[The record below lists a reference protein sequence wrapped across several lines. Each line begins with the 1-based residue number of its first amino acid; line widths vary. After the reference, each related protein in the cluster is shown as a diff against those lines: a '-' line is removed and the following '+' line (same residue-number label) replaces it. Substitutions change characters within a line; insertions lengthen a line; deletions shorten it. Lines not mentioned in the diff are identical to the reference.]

1 MEASEAPIAA
11 PLPGFPADDQG
22 FLWLWDRHGRA
33 QGGEILMHLEYG
45 DSIIDDK
52 KSGLSHPHP
61 TASTACPAC
70 AALRTSPSPQPCKHL
85 ASCCMPI
92 DHGSELIVPV
102 CAGFKNSGA
111 SSCARQEKSG
121 AQPLRAQAP
130 APLSSQ
136 CPLARCTCRRC
147 FECLAGWLAGLA
159 DRLPPVRPCDE
170 ISHSRGLRFS
180 TSSCTFRR
188 AR

>member
-22 FLWLWDRHGRA
+22 FLRLWDRHGRA
-33 QGGEILMHLEYG
+33 QGGEILMPLEYG
-45 DSIIDDK
+45 DCLFDDK

-111 SSCARQEKSG
+111 PSCARQEKSG

-147 FECLAGWLAGLA
+147 FECLAGWLGWRI
-159 DRLPPVRPCDE
+159 DRA
-170 ISHSRGLRFS
+170 HRGRA
-180 TSSCTFRR
+180 TRSSCREGSAFLL
-188 AR
+188 

>member
-33 QGGEILMHLEYG
+33 QGGGLLLVLEFG
-45 DSIIDDK
+45 DWYLDNK

-102 CAGFKNSGA
+102 CAGFKTSGA
-111 SSCARQEKSG
+111 SSCARQEKLG

>member
-1 MEASEAPIAA
+1 MEASEASIAA
-11 PLPGFPADDQG
+11 PLARFHTGLPGF
-22 FLWLWDRHGRA
+22 LRLWDRHGRA
-33 QGGEILMHLEYG
+33 QRVEILMHLEYG

-85 ASCCMPI
+85 ASCCMPN

-111 SSCARQEKSG
+111 PSCARQEKSG

-147 FECLAGWLAGLA
+147 FECLAGWLGWRI
-159 DRLPPVRPCDE
+159 DRAQ
-170 ISHSRGLRFS
+170 RGRA
-180 TSSCTFRR
+180 TRSSCREVFGFLPRVAHVRR

>member
-1 MEASEAPIAA
+1 MSAKTDIFWATLPAMEASEAPIAA

-33 QGGEILMHLEYG
+33 QRGGLLMPLEYG
-45 DSIIDDK
+45 DCLFDDK

-85 ASCCMPI
+85 ASCCMPN
-92 DHGSELIVPV
+92 DHGSELTVPV

-111 SSCARQEKSG
+111 SSCAMQEKSG

-136 CPLARCTCRRC
+136 CPLARCTCHRC
-147 FECLAGWLAGLA
+147 SECLAGWLG
-159 DRLPPVRPCDE
+159 
-170 ISHSRGLRFS
+170 
-180 TSSCTFRR
+180 
-188 AR
+188 